1 MDQQPEEDNLISNI
15 AFKALKHDIKNQLSN
30 IYLAIEQ
37 LKYELPEVTTDIS
50 FYLDMI
56 NTSCNNINSVL
67 TNKE

>member
-1 MDQQPEEDNLISNI
+1 MDQRPQEDNLISNI

-37 LKYELPEVTTDIS
+37 LKYELPEVTADIS
-50 FYLDMI
+50 FYLDTI
-56 NTSCNNINSVL
+56 NTSCNNIDSVL